1 MEQTGQ
7 VFDGLICVVQIAFE
21 FRYDKQVNDFL
32 RSPLF
37 YFAGYLIKVIG
48 RDAKPVRIISY
59 ISFTWKF
66 LASSD
71 MNLPNSTLD

>member
-7 VFDGLICVVQIAFE
+7 VFDGLFCVVQIAFE

-37 YFAGYLIKVIG
+37 YFAGYLIKVIEIG
-48 RDAKPVRIISY
+48 R
-59 ISFTWKF
+59 
-66 LASSD
+66 ASCRERV
-71 MNLPNSTLD
+71 

>member
-37 YFAGYLIKVIG
+37 YLAGYLIKVIG

-59 ISFTWKF
+59 ISFYMES
-66 LASSD
+66 LSQQ
-71 MNLPNSTLD
+71 